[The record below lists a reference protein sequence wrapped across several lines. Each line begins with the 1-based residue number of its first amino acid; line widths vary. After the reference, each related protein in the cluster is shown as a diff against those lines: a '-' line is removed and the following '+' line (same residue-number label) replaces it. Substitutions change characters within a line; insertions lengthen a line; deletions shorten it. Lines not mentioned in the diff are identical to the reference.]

1 MENKGVN
8 MKKINTVEEKM
19 SFTYIIGALFVGFAF
34 IDFVMSWTGNNL
46 TYFLG
51 PVSAFSPL
59 IFGGIGYTLMNIGE
73 N

>member
-1 MENKGVN
+1 
-8 MKKINTVEEKM
+8 M
-19 SFTYIIGALFVGFAF
+19 SFTYLIGALFVGFAF